1 MKVEFYIEKGG
12 TKMPAPLEGKVAL
25 VTGARQGLGKSISL
39 GMAESGADLVV
50 CDRVTDDG
58 KLAGTAREI
67 EAMGRKTLS
76 LGGDITVEEDVNN
89 IVNKSLE
96 KFGRIDILVNN
107 AGVTSQDSFQQMAYR
122 RWRLILSVNLDG
134 VFLCTK
140 VVLPHMLEKKSGM
153 VINVSSI
160 LAKEIRMNIA
170 YGVTKAAVERF
181 TLGLAHEMRRETGIA
196 ITCVRPYFVKT
207 EVVMGFMEGRD
218 TSNFEEPIIWQK
230 YPAMIAASDPQKVT
244 GKILD
249 KAALEEMFGKI
260 A

>member
-1 MKVEFYIEKGG
+1 MA
-12 TKMPAPLEGKVAL
+12 TPLKGKVAL

-39 GMAESGADLVV
+39 GMAESGADLVI

-58 KLAGTAREI
+58 KLAETAREI
-67 EAMGRKTLS
+67 EALGRKTLS
-76 LGGDITVEEDVNN
+76 LGGDITVEDDVNN
-89 IVNKSLE
+89 IVNKALE
-96 KFGRIDILVNN
+96 KFGKIDVLVNN
-107 AGVTSQDSFQQMAYR
+107 AGVTAQDSFLTLPYR

-134 VFLCTK
+134 VFVCTK
-140 VVLPHMLEKKSGM
+140 AVLPHMVEKKSGM

-170 YGVTKAAVERF
+170 YGVTKAGVERF
-181 TLGLAHEMRRETGIA
+181 TLGLAREMRRETGIG

-207 EVVMGFMEGRD
+207 DVVMGFMEGQD
-218 TSNFEEPIIWQK
+218 TSNFEETIIWQK
-230 YPAMIAASDPQKVT
+230 YPAMVAAAGPQKVT

-260 A
+260 

>member
-1 MKVEFYIEKGG
+1 MAK
-12 TKMPAPLEGKVAL
+12 TALPLSGKAVL

-39 GMAESGADLVV
+39 GMAEKGADLII

-58 KLAGTAREI
+58 KLDETAKEI
-67 EAMGRKTLS
+67 EALGRKTLS
-76 LGGDITVEEDVNN
+76 LGGDITVEDDVNN
-89 IVNKSLE
+89 IVNKALE
-96 KFGRIDILVNN
+96 KFGKIDVLVNN
-107 AGVTSQDSFQQMAYR
+107 AGVTSQDSFEKMTYR

-134 VFLCTK
+134 TFLCTK

-170 YGVTKAAVERF
+170 YGVTKAAVERL
-181 TLGLAHEMRRETGIA
+181 TLGVAHEVRREPGIA
-196 ITCVRPYFVKT
+196 VTCVRPYFVKT
-207 EVVMGFMEGRD
+207 EVVMGFMEGHD

-230 YPAMIAASDPQKVT
+230 YPAMVAASEPQKVT

-249 KAALEEMFGKI
+249 KAALEAMFGKI
-260 A
+260 